1 MCSEDGWSLVDGHST
16 MHGIVFIMMMMMMV
30 MVLCLHHVCEVCEVW
45 EEGTDAT
52 VNAHVDLN
60 YNIIVCSRST

>member
-16 MHGIVFIMMMMMMV
+16 MHGIVFIMMMIMMM
-30 MVLCLHHVCEVCEVW
+30 MVLCLYHVCEVW

-52 VNAHVDLN
+52 VNALL
-60 YNIIVCSRST
+60 I